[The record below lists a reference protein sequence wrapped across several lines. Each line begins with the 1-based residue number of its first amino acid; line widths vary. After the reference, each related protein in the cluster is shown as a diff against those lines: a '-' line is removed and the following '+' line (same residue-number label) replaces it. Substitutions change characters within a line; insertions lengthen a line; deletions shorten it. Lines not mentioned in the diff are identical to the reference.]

1 MATHRVQYGA
11 SPRESRPKPKSDRA
25 QSARTV
31 DRILAA
37 AENAF
42 AERGLA
48 GARTDQIAHA
58 ARVNKALLYYYFR
71 SKKQLYGAVLDLLF
85 SQQQA
90 AVGPPPRSETSPR
103 ETLLA
108 YVNGYFDFVIAHP
121 NYPRL
126 VQREMMTR
134 GPHLQRIVRDYW
146 GPSQR
151 RLEKAI
157 EEGIKT
163 GEFRAVDPLHTVLSI
178 IAMTVFYFAAAP
190 VLGELWGHN
199 TLGVPAVET
208 RRRAVLD
215 FLEHGLLVSAVRKR

>member
-1 MATHRVQYGA
+1 MATQRVHHQAAVGV
-11 SPRESRPKPKSDRA
+11 RQPKRGRA
-25 QSARTV
+25 RQRSGTIG
-31 DRILAA
+31 RILAA
-37 AENAF
+37 AEQAF

-48 GARTDQIAHA
+48 GSRTDQIAHA
-58 ARVNKALLYYYFR
+58 AHVNKALLYYYFS
-71 SKKQLYGAVLDLLF
+71 SKQQLYGAVLDSLF

-90 AVGPPPRSETSPR
+90 AVGVAHDSHAAHR

-108 YVNGYFDFVIAHP
+108 YVNGYFDFVIVHP

-151 RLEKAI
+151 RLVSAI
-157 EEGIKT
+157 ESGIKA
-163 GEFRAVDPLHTVLSI
+163 GEFRPGDPLQTVLSI

-190 VLGELWGHN
+190 VLGELWGRD
-199 TLGVPAVET
+199 TLRPRAIEA
-208 RRRAVLD
+208 RRQAVLD
-215 FLEHGLLVSAVRKR
+215 FLEHGLFVSPARKR